1 MKKNILFLLVITL
14 LIAPLAVPSF
24 AQETKSWETWNPDLT
39 SQGVAIT
46 EPFEGYLYDPTVIH
60 GGTLVIATPSDPPEQ
75 HQWNAGATAS
85 YDFLDP
91 FNDYLTRTDPVTG
104 AVVPWIAESWE
115 ISDDKLTY
123 TVHLAKGV
131 KFHDGTELTSEDVK
145 WCFDFIMEN
154 NFTRM
159 ADVWQI
165 LSREKPT
172 EIVDDYTLKFYLNE
186 PFVSFARQTLG
197 TPYIYP
203 KHVWEEIAADPNF
216 DWLTYVPSIEQQIGC
231 GPYKVV
237 EYVPNSYI
245 KYEAFDDYWHGKPY
259 LDVFLRPIITSG
271 EAELLALKRGDVDV
285 FNGFLASEA
294 IPALLREEGIGLYIY
309 NNEYFYHWGFNS
321 YKWPFNIKEF
331 RYACAYAVDK
341 QDLVDTLLLGY
352 GIPGTVGIEA
362 PFYSYWFNPDTPET
376 YTFNLTKAEEIL
388 DGLGYVDTNGDGVR
402 EGSGE
407 HAGEPIAFDIGP
419 PIYDPVRVRAAE
431 LIAENLNEIGIKAT
445 VQYLEWATLWNKI
458 IQPLDSPTKVDS
470 WLLGSSES
478 VDPQWLRVR
487 LHSTAIP
494 NPNYYGFVN
503 AEFDQLAELQS
514 TQFDV
519 EERRQSV
526 FRMQEI
532 LAEEIPLVVMYF
544 RQSPSVYRTD
554 ELTGWIDHYGLG
566 RGNFWD
572 WINVRATAL
581 QTLKAMSISVV
592 NTPPSE
598 VEIGD
603 TFTVGLKFTGPGGE
617 AITDAT
623 VSTLKTGDPTSY
635 PLEHAGD
642 GVYKATFDTSDWSEG
657 DYTLKINSK
666 SVGYIDSS
674 TTFTVRATAP
684 ATPTPTATPAQ
695 PSFWE
700 SYGATAVGV
709 VVVLAIIAVA
719 AVYMYAKK

>member
-1 MKKNILFLLVITL
+1 MKKPIFILVTL
-14 LIAPLAVPSF
+14 LLTLTSLPIFALVS
-24 AQETKSWETWNPDLT
+24 AQETETWETWDPDLS

-60 GGTLVIATPSDPPEQ
+60 GGTFVEATPSDPPEQ
-75 HQWNAGATAS
+75 HQWNAGASAS
-85 YDFLDP
+85 YEYLDP
-91 FNDYLTRTDPVTG
+91 FNDFLTRTDPITG

-115 ISDDKLTY
+115 VSEDKLTY
-123 TVHLAKGV
+123 TVHLTQGV

-159 ADVWQI
+159 ADVWDI

-172 EIVDDYTLKFYLNE
+172 EIVDEYTLKFYLKE
-186 PFVSFARQTLG
+186 PFVSFARETLG

-203 KHVWEEIAADPNF
+203 KHVWEEIAADPDF
-216 DWLTYVPSIEQQIGC
+216 DWLTYVPTMAQQVGC
-231 GPYKVV
+231 GPYKVL

-245 KYEAFDDYWHGKPY
+245 KFEAFEDYWHGRPY
-259 LDVFLRPIITSG
+259 IDEVLRPIITSG
-271 EAELLALKRGDVDV
+271 DAELLALKRGEVDV
-285 FNGFLASEA
+285 FNGFLSSEA

-309 NNEYFYHWGFNS
+309 NNEYMYHWGMNT
-321 YKWPFNIKEF
+321 YKWPFNVKEF

-352 GIPGTVGIEA
+352 GIPGPVGVEA
-362 PFYSYWFNPDTPET
+362 QFYNYWYNPNTPET

-388 DGLGYVDTNGDGVR
+388 DGLGYIDTNGDGVR
-402 EGSGE
+402 EGTGE

-431 LIAENLNEIGIKAT
+431 LIAENLNQIGIKAT
-445 VQYLEWATLWNKI
+445 VQYLEWATLWGKI

-470 WLLGSSES
+470 WLLGSSQS
-478 VDPQWLRVR
+478 VDPQWMRVR
-487 LHSTAIP
+487 LHSGAIP

-503 AEFDQLAELQS
+503 AEYDQLAELQS

-554 ELTGWIDHYGLG
+554 ELTGWVDHYGTG

-572 WINVRATAL
+572 YINIRATEL

-592 NTPPSE
+592 NTPPPE
-598 VEIGD
+598 VEIGE
-603 TFTVGLKFTGPGGE
+603 TITLGIKYTGPEGE
-617 AITDAT
+617 ALTGAT
-623 VSTLKTGDPTSY
+623 VMALVTGDPTSY
-635 PLEHAGD
+635 ALEHVSD
-642 GVYKATFDTSDWSEG
+642 GTFRKTFDTTGWLEG
-657 DYTLKINSK
+657 DYTIKVDARL
-666 SVGYIDSS
+666 VGYSDSV
-674 TTFTVRATAP
+674 TTFTLEAAEPAP
-684 ATPTPTATPAQ
+684 PEPEPE

-700 SYGATAVGV
+700 SYGATVTGV
-709 VVVLAIIAVA
+709 VVVLALVAIA

>member
-1 MKKNILFLLVITL
+1 MKKQAILLLVTTL
-14 LIAPLAVPSF
+14 LLSTFVAQSF
-24 AQETKSWETWNPDLT
+24 AQETQAWETWEPDFT
-39 SQGVAIT
+39 SQGVALT
-46 EPFEGYLYDPTVIH
+46 EPFEGYLYDPSIIH

-75 HQWNAGATAS
+75 HQWNAGASAS
-85 YDFLDP
+85 YEFLDP
-91 FNDYLTRTDPVTG
+91 FNDYLTRTDPITG

-115 ISDDKLTY
+115 VSEDKLTY
-123 TVHLAKGV
+123 TVHLTKGV

-172 EIVDDYTLKFYLNE
+172 EIVDEYTLKFHLSE
-186 PFVSFARQTLG
+186 PFVSFARETLG

-203 KHVWEEIAADPNF
+203 KHVWEEIAADPDF
-216 DWLTYVPSIEQQIGC
+216 DWLTYVPTMDQQIGC
-231 GPYKVV
+231 GPFKVL

-245 KYEAFDDYWHGKPY
+245 KYEAFEDYWHGKPY
-259 LDVFLRPIITSG
+259 VDEFLRPIITSG
-271 EAELLALKRGDVDV
+271 EAELLALKRGEVDV

-294 IPALLREEGIGLYIY
+294 IPALMREEGIGLYIY
-309 NNEYFYHWGFNS
+309 NNQYMYHWGMNN
-321 YKWPFNIKEF
+321 YKWPFNVKEF

-352 GIPGTVGIEA
+352 GIPGPAGVEA
-362 PFYSYWFNPDTPET
+362 PFYTYWYNPDTPET

-388 DGLGYVDTNGDGVR
+388 DDLGYIDTNDDGVR
-402 EGSGE
+402 EGTGE
-407 HAGEPIAFDIGP
+407 HAGEPIEFDIGP

-431 LIAENLNEIGIKAT
+431 LIAENLNTIGIKAT

-470 WLLGSSES
+470 WLLGSSQS
-478 VDPQWLRVR
+478 VDPQWFRVR
-487 LHSTAIP
+487 LHSAAIS

-554 ELTGWIDHYGLG
+554 ELTGWVDHYGVG

-572 WINVRATAL
+572 YVNVRATDL
-581 QTLKAMSISVV
+581 QMLKAMSISVV
-592 NTPPSE
+592 NTPPPE
-598 VEIGD
+598 VEIGE
-603 TFTVGLKFTGPGGE
+603 TFTLGLKFTGPGGE
-617 AITDAT
+617 SLTEAS
-623 VSTLKTGDPTSY
+623 VSALVTGDPTSY
-635 PLEHAGD
+635 PLEHMGD
-642 GVYKATFDTSDWSEG
+642 GVYRETFDTSGWLEG
-657 DYTLKINSK
+657 DYTVKVDAR
-666 SVGYIDSS
+666 SVGYIDSV
-674 TTFTVRATAP
+674 TTFALEAAAP
-684 ATPTPTATPAQ
+684 APLTPPPE

-700 SYGATAVGV
+700 SYGATVTGV
-709 VVVLAIIAVA
+709 VVVLAVVA
-719 AVYMYAKK
+719 IVAVYRFAKK